1 MSKYIPFTTEQKER
15 AASVDLEEFLR
26 RRGEKLITSGR
37 DKRLAS
43 DHSITIRGC
52 EWFDHATEQ
61 GGRAISFVKQ
71 FYGLSY
77 PDAMSLLLGDDLG
90 GSYPAAK
97 EKVPAPAKPFVLPPQ
112 SESMRRVYAYLL
124 QKRCIDREIL
134 NSFVRKRLIYE
145 SCERSKDGTKEY
157 HNAVFVGF
165 DEHGVPRHGHKRGL
179 YTMGQSYRGNIEG
192 SDPQHSFHYLG
203 GDDTLYVFEAPI
215 DLLSYISLFPDGW
228 QEHNYV
234 ACCGASSIP
243 VLEMLRQLPQLRQV
257 ELHHIAVNGHFP
269 KICAHVRRA
278 ELRHLRLDPRPFL
291 RRHHAAVQQH
301 IRRALGDQ
309 HQATRQLVDRGHH
322 FPVRIEGD
330 LCQTGPAVPDEIL
343 VKAVGLPQPH
353 QCRFR
358 GVADLRIP
366 ANDRIAAQQSRPQ
379 QRLL

>member
-145 SCERSKDGTKEY
+145 
-157 HNAVFVGF
+157 
-165 DEHGVPRHGHKRGL
+165 
-179 YTMGQSYRGNIEG
+179 
-192 SDPQHSFHYLG
+192 
-203 GDDTLYVFEAPI
+203 
-215 DLLSYISLFPDGW
+215 
-228 QEHNYV
+228 
-234 ACCGASSIP
+234 
-243 VLEMLRQLPQLRQV
+243 
-257 ELHHIAVNGHFP
+257 
-269 KICAHVRRA
+269 
-278 ELRHLRLDPRPFL
+278 
-291 RRHHAAVQQH
+291 
-301 IRRALGDQ
+301 
-309 HQATRQLVDRGHH
+309 
-322 FPVRIEGD
+322 
-330 LCQTGPAVPDEIL
+330 
-343 VKAVGLPQPH
+343 
-353 QCRFR
+353 
-358 GVADLRIP
+358 
-366 ANDRIAAQQSRPQ
+366 
-379 QRLL
+379 

>member
-77 PDAMSLLLGDDLG
+77 PDAMSLLLGDDLD

-97 EKVPAPAKPFVLPPQ
+97 ENESEPAKPFVLPQ
-112 SESMRRVYAYLL
+112 QNKSMRRVYAYLL

-134 NSFVRKRLIYE
+134 NAFVRKKLIYE
-145 SCERSKDGTKEY
+145 SCENSKDGTKEY

-165 DEHGVPRHGHKRGL
+165 DEHGVPRHGHK
-179 YTMGQSYRGNIEG
+179 
-192 SDPQHSFHYLG
+192 
-203 GDDTLYVFEAPI
+203 API
-215 DLLSYISLFPDGW
+215 DLLSYISLFPEGW

-234 ACCGASSIP
+234 ACCGTSSIP
-243 VLEMLRQLPQLRQV
+243 VMEMLRQLPQLRQV
-257 ELHHIAVNGHFP
+257 YL
-269 KICAHVRRA
+269 C
-278 ELRHLRLDPRPFL
+278 LDNDDAG
-291 RRHHAAVQQH
+291 HAASNRMSKLLAEQGILVE
-301 IRRALGDQ
+301 
-309 HQATRQLVDRGHH
+309 QLLPREKDWNDDLKAEQE
-322 FPVRIEGD
+322 FKNERIE
-330 LCQTGPAVPDEIL
+330 LCQAS
-343 VKAVGLPQPH
+343 
-353 QCRFR
+353 C
-358 GVADLRIP
+358 
-366 ANDRIAAQQSRPQ
+366 
-379 QRLL
+379 

>member
-1 MSKYIPFTTEQKER
+1 MSQYIHFTDSQKEQ

-97 EKVPAPAKPFVLPPQ
+97 EKVPEPAKPFTLPAQ
-112 SESMRRVYAYLL
+112 SESVRRVYAYLL

-134 NSFVRKRLIYE
+134 NAFVRKKLIYE
-145 SCERSKDGTKEY
+145 SCERSKDRTKEY

-192 SDPQHSFHYLG
+192 SDPRHSFHYLG
-203 GDDTLYVFEAPI
+203 GDDTLYVFEAPL
-215 DLLSYISLFPDGW
+215 DLLSYISRCPEGW
-228 QEHNYV
+228 PEHN
-234 ACCGASSIP
+234 
-243 VLEMLRQLPQLRQV
+243 
-257 ELHHIAVNGHFP
+257 
-269 KICAHVRRA
+269 
-278 ELRHLRLDPRPFL
+278 
-291 RRHHAAVQQH
+291 
-301 IRRALGDQ
+301 
-309 HQATRQLVDRGHH
+309 
-322 FPVRIEGD
+322 
-330 LCQTGPAVPDEIL
+330 
-343 VKAVGLPQPH
+343 
-353 QCRFR
+353 
-358 GVADLRIP
+358 
-366 ANDRIAAQQSRPQ
+366 
-379 QRLL
+379 